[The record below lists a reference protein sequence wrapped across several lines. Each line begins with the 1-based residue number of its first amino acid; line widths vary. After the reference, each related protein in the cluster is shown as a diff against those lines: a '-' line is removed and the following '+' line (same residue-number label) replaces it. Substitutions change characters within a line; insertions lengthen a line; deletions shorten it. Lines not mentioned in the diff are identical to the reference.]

1 MVEFL
6 GPGHVGGYEGEK
18 EEEEEGGWQ
27 HLLLGW
33 GACTRVDSLLPET

>member
-6 GPGHVGGYEGEK
+6 GPGHVGGCKGEK

-27 HLLLGW
+27 HLLGW